1 MDSIPVSQEIP
12 IPLPILLDGGTGTG
26 LFAYGYDRSVS
37 AAQFVS
43 LHPDALIKLQQGFID
58 SGAQVLYTATHG
70 ANRENLKAFGCEDM
84 TEQLNASAAKI
95 TYDNFHDKA
104 LIAGCLSSTGLYI
117 EPYGD
122 YTFTEI
128 MSVYRQQVSALSPYC
143 DMFVIE
149 TVPTL
154 WNMRAA
160 VLACKKEN
168 KPIIATMKVDED
180 GDTDIGTNVLCALL
194 VLQEMGISAF
204 GLNCTSANLCPD
216 IIAEIAPYAKIPLIV
231 KPSAVYEK
239 DGERVLVSPEE
250 FACAVKKSVTN
261 GARIVGGCCGAGKE
275 HIAALRDMLG
285 EIDYDKLPAIEKQ
298 DTTLALATENQ
309 MFFLDPDT
317 TEFSPAVECGPYME
331 DDIAD
336 MCSQSFDVLTV
347 SINSPDDAIDFGRN
361 MHMATLPV
369 AFLSDDEISLK
380 MALMLYQGRAIIDS
394 NSLIEPEKLSAM
406 AEKYGAVLY

>member
-1 MDSIPVSQEIP
+1 M
-12 IPLPILLDGGTGTG
+12 PLPLLILLDGGTGTG
-26 LFAYGYDRSVS
+26 LEKYGYDRSVS
-37 AAQFVS
+37 IAQFVCE
-43 LHPDALIKLQQGFID
+43 HPEALINLQKGFVD
-58 SGAQVLYTATHG
+58 NGAQILYTATHG
-70 ANRENLKAFGCEDM
+70 ANCENLKQFGCEDK
-84 TEQLNASAAKI
+84 TEELNEAAAKI
-95 TYDNFHDKA
+95 TYDNFHGKA
-104 LIAGCLSSTGLYI
+104 LIAGCLSSSGLYI
-117 EPYGD
+117 EPYGE

-168 KPIIATMKVDED
+168 KPVIATMKVDED
-180 GDTDIGTNVLCALL
+180 GDTAIGTNVLCALL
-194 VLQEMGISAF
+194 VLQEMGLSAF
-204 GLNCTSANLCPD
+204 GLNCTSADLCPD

-231 KPSAVYEK
+231 KPSAVCEK
-239 DGERVLVSPEE
+239 NGEKLAISPEE
-250 FACAVKKSVTN
+250 FACAVKKSVVN

-275 HIAALRDMLG
+275 HIAALRDMLS
-285 EIDYDKLPAIEKQ
+285 EIEYNKLPDVEKQ

-309 MFFLDPDT
+309 MFFLDPET

-331 DDIAD
+331 DEIAE
-336 MCSQSFDVLTV
+336 MCDQSYDVLTV

-369 AFLSDDEISLK
+369 AFLSDDEISLR

-394 NSLIEPEKLSAM
+394 NSLIEPEKLRAM